1 MEDQTRDTAPGR
13 AYEVV
18 VVVAVVVLWVV
29 PVVVVWVVPV
39 VVVVVVPPPS
49 RVVGQPPDAGIGRS
63 PCFRCAFSA
72 LRETTIGT
80 YGCFFEPV
88 RWQSM
93 TLPALP
99 FPLEVVVAVVVV
111 PDVVV
116 VAVSAGA
123 PDFLPG
129 LSLPLPGGGP
139 ATAIDVTKPA
149 TRSVSSSA
157 FSFII
162 W

>member
-29 PVVVVWVVPV
+29 PVVVVSVVAV

-99 FPLEVVVAVVVV
+99 FPLDVVVVVV

-116 VAVSAGA
+116 VAVRAGA
-123 PDFLPG
+123 PDFLPW
-129 LSLPLPGGGP
+129 PLPGGGP
-139 ATAIDVTKPA
+139 ATAIEVTKPA
-149 TRSVSSSA
+149 TRSVRSSA